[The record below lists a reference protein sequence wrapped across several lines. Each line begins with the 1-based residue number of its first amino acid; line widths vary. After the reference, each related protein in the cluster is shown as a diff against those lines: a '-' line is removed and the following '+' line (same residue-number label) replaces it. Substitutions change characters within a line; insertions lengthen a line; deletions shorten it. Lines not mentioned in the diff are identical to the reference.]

1 MFSMAILVS
10 LQIAG
15 KPFDIQA
22 VIITVSS
29 YSILVLARIFIF
41 REKIFYA
48 DFILDIFFIS
58 TLLYISFDVYSVL
71 TLLYLVPIFFSSIMI
86 PSRKSLFFPA
96 LSFLLYAMINYM
108 QGFFVQKDTILD
120 LSLHFLSF
128 SFIALAGNAM
138 KERIEMQIKQIE
150 KLKED
155 KIKMEG
161 YKRLYGISADLAHE
175 LRNPLTSISAS
186 VQFLKEGRNERD
198 FLDMLSSET
207 ERLSKLVNDFLM
219 FSRPADANK
228 EDIDI
233 SELLN
238 YLNGKIHSDKEIELK
253 LFEPHVLIKA
263 NRTFIESA
271 LNNIVINAVQAAETK
286 VLITLKRLFDAAGME
301 SNASDRFVICI
312 EDDGNGIKDAVK
324 DKIFE
329 PFVTTKPHGTGLG
342 LAIAERII
350 KSLDGDIIVGKSEM
364 GGAKFT
370 VVLPMQKR
378 NLCMR

>member
-1 MFSMAILVS
+1 ML
-10 LQIAG
+10 
-15 KPFDIQA
+15 
-22 VIITVSS
+22 
-29 YSILVLARIFIF
+29 
-41 REKIFYA
+41 
-48 DFILDIFFIS
+48 
-58 TLLYISFDVYSVL
+58 
-71 TLLYLVPIFFSSIMI
+71 
-86 PSRKSLFFPA
+86 PSRKSLFLPA
-96 LSFLLYAMINYM
+96 LSFGLYTIINYM
-108 QGFFVQKDTILD
+108 QGFFIQKDTILD
-120 LSLHFLSF
+120 LSLHLMSF
-128 SFIALAGNAM
+128 SLIALAGNAT

-150 KLKED
+150 KLEED

-198 FLDMLSSET
+198 FIDILSSET

-233 SELLN
+233 PELVN
-238 YLNGKIHSDKEIELK
+238 YLKEKIFSDKEIELK

-271 LNNIVINAVQAAETK
+271 ISNIIINAVQAAKAK
-286 VLITLKRLFDAAGME
+286 VLITLKRLCDSGMQSDA
-301 SNASDRFVICI
+301 NDKIVIYI
-312 EDDGNGIKDAVK
+312 EDDGDGIEDAVK

-329 PFVTTKPHGTGLG
+329 PFITTKPHGTGLG

-350 KSLDGDIIVGKSEM
+350 KSLDGDITVGKSEM
-364 GGAKFT
+364 GGAKFA
-370 VVLPMQKR
+370 VVLGKHKGDI
-378 NLCMR
+378 CMR

>member
-1 MFSMAILVS
+1 MAILVS
-10 LQIAG
+10 FQIAG
-15 KPFDIQA
+15 KPFDIPA

-150 KLKED
+150 KLEED

-198 FLDMLSSET
+198 FLDILSSET

-228 EDIDI
+228 EEIDI

-271 LNNIVINAVQAAETK
+271 LNNIVINAIQAAETK
-286 VLITLKRLFDAAGME
+286 VLITLKRLCDADME
-301 SNASDRFVICI
+301 SNASDRSVICI
-312 EDDGNGIKDAVK
+312 EDDGNGINDAVK

-370 VVLPMQKR
+370 VVLPVQKGD
-378 NLCMR
+378 LCMR